1 MTHGGLLSTQES
13 VYHGVPCLGM
23 PVFADQD
30 LNVKQ
35 AENSG
40 YAKFVEI
47 LDITEEE
54 LETAITE
61 LINNPMYDIK

>member
-1 MTHGGLLSTQES
+1 MSFNDFLL
-13 VYHGVPCLGM
+13 
-23 PVFADQD
+23 ADQD

-47 LDITEEE
+47 LDITEEK
-54 LETAITE
+54 LEKAITE
-61 LINNPMYDIK
+61 LVNNPMYVSYKIERSIYFNVM